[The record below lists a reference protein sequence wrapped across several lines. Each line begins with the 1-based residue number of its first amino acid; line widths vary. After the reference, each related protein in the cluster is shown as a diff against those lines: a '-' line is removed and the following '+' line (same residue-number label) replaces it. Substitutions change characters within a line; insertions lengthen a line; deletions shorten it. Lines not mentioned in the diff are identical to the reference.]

1 MPISALVAERRFR
14 DLKHNRVYQTEHSN
28 MRELRRVIAGYVERY
43 NFRRLHSSLD
53 YSTPAEWYFSGIN
66 EANAPAGKMGKWAA

>member
-1 MPISALVAERRFR
+1 
-14 DLKHNRVYQTEHSN
+14 
-28 MRELRRVIAGYVERY
+28 MRELRRVIADYVERY

>member
-53 YSTPAEWYFSGIN
+53 YSTPAEWYFSGMN
-66 EANAPAGKMGKWAA
+66 EANAPAEKMGKWAA